1 MNKKIIGM
9 PLAAASLLSLNGFA
23 QTQTT
28 TGNAPNKE
36 CVAGKCNQTSQAT
49 GKKEKRAKANPFD
62 NLNLSDSQKAQ
73 LQQLGE
79 KKKAERMQQ
88 SQAKK
93 ENKMRNDSA
102 KIADRRSDRKEY
114 LEEVK
119 AIIGPENYVVFLENF
134 YVNGG
139 SQRHGN
145 KAALSH
151 GHGYKAKAMKGKGDR
166 RGGKG
171 TKTGVASAS
180 AAIQANS

>member
-9 PLAAASLLSLNGFA
+9 TLAAASLLSLNGFA

-28 TGNAPNKE
+28 AGNSVNQE
-36 CVAGKCNQTSQAT
+36 CVASKCKQACPAS
-49 GKKEKRAKANPFD
+49 GKKLKHAKSNPFD

-73 LQQLGE
+73 LQQLAE

-88 SQAKK
+88 AQTKK

-102 KIADRRSDRKEY
+102 KIADRRSAKKEY

-134 YVNGG
+134 YINGG

-151 GHGYKAKAMKGKGDR
+151 GHGNKAKTMKGKGDR

-180 AAIQANS
+180 TAIQANS